1 MEREDLYKLRGG
13 LKNIAHLR
21 EEIAALESRRLSPR
35 ITAYGSERVQ
45 SSSRGDIMPEQ
56 AAQMDALIV
65 RYRAELNSTLALQAE
80 FERMIEPLNPLE
92 KRIMRYYYIDGM
104 IWEQIWQ
111 ETNYSTRHLLRLHR
125 GIMNKLFPS
134 EQKTG

>member
-56 AAQMDALIV
+56 AAQMDALIA
-65 RYRAELNSTLALQAE
+65 RYQAELNSTLALQAE

-125 GIMNKLFPS
+125 GIMDKLFPS

>member
-56 AAQMDALIV
+56 EAQMDALIV

-125 GIMNKLFPS
+125 GIMDKLFPS

>member
-56 AAQMDALIV
+56 EAQMDALIV

-80 FERMIEPLNPLE
+80 FERMIEQLNPLE

-125 GIMNKLFPS
+125 GIMDKLFPS

>member
-56 AAQMDALIV
+56 EAQMDALIV

-125 GIMNKLFPS
+125 GIMDKLFPP

>member
-21 EEIAALESRRLSPR
+21 EEIAVLESRRLSPR

-56 AAQMDALIV
+56 EAQMDALIV

-125 GIMNKLFPS
+125 GIMDKLFPS

>member
-80 FERMIEPLNPLE
+80 FERMIEQLNPLE

-125 GIMNKLFPS
+125 GIMDKLFPS

>member
-1 MEREDLYKLRGG
+1 
-13 LKNIAHLR
+13 
-21 EEIAALESRRLSPR
+21 
-35 ITAYGSERVQ
+35 
-45 SSSRGDIMPEQ
+45 
-56 AAQMDALIV
+56 MDALIV

-125 GIMNKLFPS
+125 GIMDKLFPS

>member
-125 GIMNKLFPS
+125 GIMDKLFPS

>member
-80 FERMIEPLNPLE
+80 FEHMIEPLNPLE

-125 GIMNKLFPS
+125 GIMDKLFPS

>member
-1 MEREDLYKLRGG
+1 MERENLYKLRGG

-56 AAQMDALIV
+56 EAQMDALIA
-65 RYRAELNSTLALQAE
+65 RYRAELNGTLALQAE
-80 FERMIEPLNPLE
+80 FERMIEQLNPLE

-125 GIMNKLFPS
+125 GIMDKLFPS

>member
-65 RYRAELNSTLALQAE
+65 RYRAELNGTLALQAE

-125 GIMNKLFPS
+125 GIMDKLFPS